1 MRQLTAVFSALPLAL
16 SLSCLQC
23 NAQTAQL
30 KSMQALTD
38 SRRISSAVDHPVN
51 DNGGN
56 SPSSKDR
63 PELQSAETNS
73 PLRPAIRSDDNA
85 RYSSHPLTINEAIAI
100 ADGNYP
106 KLLKARLQVTTTREG
121 VTLRKINEYMP
132 EALMQYQEVMAS
144 RNQISQI
151 IYGSPVF
158 PANPGPGLNAVSMRP
173 LFFSGAG
180 FNVDWQP
187 LDFGLHKARINLSK
201 ANFAQAGQEA
211 RVTELDT
218 AVSAGLNFLDT
229 VVAKEQVK
237 AAEEN
242 IRAFE
247 QIKSSVDTQVRTKLR
262 PGADSYLAAAELAR
276 ARNSLVRAKLAEA
289 TALASLSNA
298 LGIAGQK
305 IDINP
310 GAINGYVE
318 KETAVFKQ
326 PDFEKIPVMSAGKAY
341 IATQIAQRHILS
353 KEYYPTFHW
362 LSGFQLRGSGL
373 NIHAHDQSAAVHGVF
388 PYIPNYQ
395 LAMIMNWNFLDFARL
410 HEEKKM
416 QNQRIRQAYLDL
428 ELVRNNL
435 ITEDLQ
441 TRAQLQ
447 AAYEI
452 VENTRVQLQSAE
464 MALSQA
470 QARYNNGLSSVVA
483 LAEASQAMA
492 QARLE
497 EAQAH
502 VGIWRV
508 LLSMSA
514 LRGDLGPFLA
524 LTKSVQSGRQ

>member
-1 MRQLTAVFSALPLAL
+1 MDQLRTASSILLMAFCFSSAVYP
-16 SLSCLQC
+16 
-23 NAQTAQL
+23 AQSAQL
-30 KSMQALTD
+30 KSMQPLTD
-38 SRRISSAVDHPVN
+38 GRSIAAVDQAVN
-51 DNGGN
+51 DNAAGSTAKNGIE
-56 SPSSKDR
+56 KGA
-63 PELQSAETNS
+63 AEAQAQ
-73 PLRPAIRSDDNA
+73 LRPAIRHDEQA
-85 RYSSHPLTINEAIAI
+85 IYSQHPLTINEAVAI
-100 ADGNYP
+100 ADSNYP
-106 KLLKARLQVTTTREG
+106 KLLKARLQVSTAREG

-132 EALMQYQEVMAS
+132 EALMQYQEIMAS
-144 RNQISQI
+144 RNQITQI

-158 PANPGPGLNAVSMRP
+158 PANPGPGLGAISMQPR
-173 LFFSGAG
+173 FFSGGG

-201 ANFAQAGQEA
+201 ANYNQASQEA

-218 AVSAGLNFLDT
+218 AVSAALNFLDT

-242 IRAFE
+242 VRAFE
-247 QIKSSVDTQVRTKLR
+247 QIKNSVDTQVKSKLR

-276 ARNSLVRAKLAEA
+276 ARNSLVRAKLAEDL
-289 TALASLSNA
+289 ALASLANA

-305 IDINP
+305 LDINP

-318 KETAVFKQ
+318 KETAVFKV
-326 PDFEKIPVMSAGKAY
+326 PDYESVPVISAGKAY
-341 IATQIAQRHILS
+341 VASQIAQRQVLN

-362 LSGFQLRGSGL
+362 LAGFQMRGSGL
-373 NIHAHDQSAAVHGVF
+373 NIHSREQSVALHGVF
-388 PYIPNYQ
+388 PYVPNYQ

-416 QNQRIRQAYLDL
+416 QDQRIRQSYLDL
-428 ELVRNNL
+428 DLVRNNL
-435 ITEDLQ
+435 KTEDAQ

-514 LRGDLGPFLA
+514 LRGDLRPFLT
-524 LTKSVQSGRQ
+524 LTRSVQGRP